1 MLLNKNY
8 NFGKNLVSLDLE
20 TTGLS
25 PGKDKIIEIGAVKT
39 DSNGN
44 QIEEFN
50 SLVNPGILISDFIEN
65 LTGISNDDV
74 LNSLKFVDIVDEF
87 QSFLDDSIIIG
98 HNIEFDLR
106 FLSEEGLKL
115 NNKFVDTWRFSQI
128 MLPDL
133 LDLSLGSICNYLD
146 INQQNAHRA
155 LSDAKF
161 TLEVF
166 LLLSEKYKNLDNK
179 LQTAICN
186 IISGK
191 DNELFFLFNS
201 VLNEVDPNLK
211 NNIFFSPMEIIPKH
225 NIKEK
230 TKGNYFNYGDD
241 VLQEIFSSNSEI
253 LNKVLSNFSYREQQ
267 LDMSK
272 VISDC
277 IKNQNSAALEAGTGV
292 GKSLAYLLP
301 AAIFALKTGKRVL
314 VSTNTINLQDQL
326 YLKDLPLVKSILSE
340 LDPDTEEINFSIL
353 KGRDNYLCIK
363 NYGNQFVEEDIDQ
376 DYSRFLAKIA
386 VWLSKTETGEK
397 SELGLSNFVN
407 NNYWRRIIPKNKI
420 NCYGFDGPCF
430 LRNSREKAESS
441 NIIIVNHALLMT
453 DLKSVNSVIP
463 DYDVLIIDEAHNLED
478 VASQHLGWKVDERDL
493 KDIFRINYGKYDLI
507 EMIANLINR
516 EFKNTDGLAQ
526 AEDKLKRMI
535 NTIEELNIKSK
546 SLFKSVNQIVIGKG
560 NKNSGHNSLR
570 IDIDSNFPELNFVR
584 NDWNELKFKL
594 DKLKSDLNRYYKD
607 LKEKITGSKIQFEN
621 WNDLFEQWIENWEEA
636 KNNLDEFLTSSNNEM
651 VYWIE
656 NNEQFNNHVFFSA
669 PINVSKI
676 LNKNLFENVK
686 SVILTSATLNSND
699 EFNHLKQTTGLN
711 VDHAKSFGSPFD
723 YDNSVEILLPTM
735 FPEPNANNY
744 QEELDKIIFENVL
757 SSNGRAM
764 VLFTS
769 YKSLRNTQKSLKR
782 KLEEYN
788 INVLAQGVDG
798 NPYQIIKRFKKNPKS
813 LILGTLSFWEGVD
826 IDDGSLDLLIITK
839 LPFDVPTHPLFEA
852 RSAKYDNSFIEYA
865 LPRAILKFK
874 QGFGRL
880 IRNEKDTGK
889 VLLLDSRITSKRYGK
904 MFLEALPGGKKI
916 FLEPDFS

>member
-74 LNSLKFVDIVDEF
+74 LSSLKFADIVDEF

-201 VLNEVDPNLK
+201 VLNETDPNLK

-277 IKNQNSAALEAGTGV
+277 IKNQHSAALEAGTGV

-594 DKLKSDLNRYYKD
+594 DKLKSDLIRYYKD

-676 LNKNLFENVK
+676 LNENLFENVK

-757 SSNGRAM
+757 SANGRAM

-769 YKSLRNTQKSLKR
+769 YKSLRNTQKSLKT

-852 RSAKYDNSFIEYA
+852 RSAKYDNPFIEYA

>member
-50 SLVNPGILISDFIEN
+50 SLVNPGILINDFIEN

-74 LNSLKFVDIVDEF
+74 LSSLKFVDIVDEF

-277 IKNQNSAALEAGTGV
+277 IKNQHSAALEAGTGV

-340 LDPDTEEINFSIL
+340 LDPDAEEINFSIL

-757 SSNGRAM
+757 SANGRAM

-769 YKSLRNTQKSLKR
+769 YKSLRNTQKSLKT

-826 IDDGSLDLLIITK
+826 IEDGSLDLLIITK

>member
-74 LNSLKFVDIVDEF
+74 LSSLKFADIVDEF

-201 VLNEVDPNLK
+201 VLNEIDPNLK

-277 IKNQNSAALEAGTGV
+277 IKNQHSAALEAGTGV

-340 LDPDTEEINFSIL
+340 LDPDAEEINFSIL

-607 LKEKITGSKIQFEN
+607 LKEKITGRKIQFEN

-744 QEELDKIIFENVL
+744 QEELDKIIFKNVL
-757 SSNGRAM
+757 SANGRAM

-769 YKSLRNTQKSLKR
+769 YKSLRNTQKSLKT

-826 IDDGSLDLLIITK
+826 IEDGSLDLLIITK

>member
-155 LSDAKF
+155 LSDSKF

-201 VLNEVDPNLK
+201 VLNETDPNLK

-277 IKNQNSAALEAGTGV
+277 IKNQHSAALEAGTGV

-594 DKLKSDLNRYYKD
+594 DKLKSDLIRYYKD

-676 LNKNLFENVK
+676 LNEKLFENVK

-852 RSAKYDNSFIEYA
+852 RSAKYDNPFIEYA

>member
-155 LSDAKF
+155 LSDSKF

-201 VLNEVDPNLK
+201 VLNETDPNLK

-241 VLQEIFSSNSEI
+241 VLQKIFSSNSEI

-277 IKNQNSAALEAGTGV
+277 IKNQHSAALEAGTGV

-516 EFKNTDGLAQ
+516 EFKNTDGLTQ

-594 DKLKSDLNRYYKD
+594 DKLKSDLIRYYKD

-676 LNKNLFENVK
+676 LNENLFENVK

-826 IDDGSLDLLIITK
+826 IDDGTLDLLIITK

-852 RSAKYDNSFIEYA
+852 RSAKYDNPFIEYA

>member
-1 MLLNKNY
+1 MFLNKNY

-201 VLNEVDPNLK
+201 VLNETDPNLK

-277 IKNQNSAALEAGTGV
+277 IKNQHSAALEAGTGV

-340 LDPDTEEINFSIL
+340 LDPDAEEINFSIL

-516 EFKNTDGLAQ
+516 EFKNT
-526 AEDKLKRMI
+526 AE
-535 NTIEELNIKSK
+535 
-546 SLFKSVNQIVIGKG
+546 FVQI
-560 NKNSGHNSLR
+560 
-570 IDIDSNFPELNFVR
+570 
-584 NDWNELKFKL
+584 
-594 DKLKSDLNRYYKD
+594 
-607 LKEKITGSKIQFEN
+607 
-621 WNDLFEQWIENWEEA
+621 
-636 KNNLDEFLTSSNNEM
+636 
-651 VYWIE
+651 
-656 NNEQFNNHVFFSA
+656 
-669 PINVSKI
+669 
-676 LNKNLFENVK
+676 
-686 SVILTSATLNSND
+686 TSAGFIESHPHD
-699 EFNHLKQTTGLN
+699 
-711 VDHAKSFGSPFD
+711 
-723 YDNSVEILLPTM
+723 
-735 FPEPNANNY
+735 
-744 QEELDKIIFENVL
+744 
-757 SSNGRAM
+757 
-764 VLFTS
+764 
-769 YKSLRNTQKSLKR
+769 
-782 KLEEYN
+782 
-788 INVLAQGVDG
+788 IN
-798 NPYQIIKRFKKNPKS
+798 
-813 LILGTLSFWEGVD
+813 
-826 IDDGSLDLLIITK
+826 ITK
-839 LPFDVPTHPLFEA
+839 DSPNYRKV
-852 RSAKYDNSFIEYA
+852 N
-865 LPRAILKFK
+865 LK
-874 QGFGRL
+874 
-880 IRNEKDTGK
+880 
-889 VLLLDSRITSKRYGK
+889 
-904 MFLEALPGGKKI
+904 
-916 FLEPDFS
+916 

>member
-74 LNSLKFVDIVDEF
+74 LSSLKFVDIVDEF

-277 IKNQNSAALEAGTGV
+277 IKNQHSAALEAGTGV

-340 LDPDTEEINFSIL
+340 LDPDAEEINFSIL

-757 SSNGRAM
+757 SANGRAM

-769 YKSLRNTQKSLKR
+769 YKSLRNTQKSLKT

-826 IDDGSLDLLIITK
+826 IDDGTLDLLIITK

>member
-155 LSDAKF
+155 LSDSKF

-201 VLNEVDPNLK
+201 VLNETDPNLK

-241 VLQEIFSSNSEI
+241 VLQKIFSSNSEI

-277 IKNQNSAALEAGTGV
+277 IKNQHSAALEAGTGV

-594 DKLKSDLNRYYKD
+594 DKLKSDLIRYYKD

-757 SSNGRAM
+757 SANGRAM

-769 YKSLRNTQKSLKR
+769 YKSLRNTQKSLKT

-826 IDDGSLDLLIITK
+826 IDDGTLDLLIITK

-852 RSAKYDNSFIEYA
+852 RSAKYDNPFIEYA

>member
-74 LNSLKFVDIVDEF
+74 LNSLKFADIVDEF

-155 LSDAKF
+155 LSDSKF

-201 VLNEVDPNLK
+201 VLNETDPNLK

-230 TKGNYFNYGDD
+230 IKGNYFNYGDD

-277 IKNQNSAALEAGTGV
+277 IKNQHSAALEAGTGV

-676 LNKNLFENVK
+676 LNEKLFENVK

-852 RSAKYDNSFIEYA
+852 RSAKYDNPFIEYA

>member
-50 SLVNPGILISDFIEN
+50 SLVNPGILINDFIEN

-74 LNSLKFVDIVDEF
+74 LSSLKFVDIVDEF

-277 IKNQNSAALEAGTGV
+277 IKNQHSAALEAGTGV

-340 LDPDTEEINFSIL
+340 LDPDAEEINFSIL

-757 SSNGRAM
+757 SANGRAM

-769 YKSLRNTQKSLKR
+769 YKSLRNTQKSLKT

>member
-74 LNSLKFVDIVDEF
+74 LSSLKFADIVDEF

-186 IISGK
+186 IISEK

-201 VLNEVDPNLK
+201 VLNEIDSNLK

-277 IKNQNSAALEAGTGV
+277 IKNQHSAALEAGTGV

-340 LDPDTEEINFSIL
+340 LDPDAEEINFSIL

-430 LRNSREKAESS
+430 LRNSREKAESTPPS
-441 NIIIVNHALLMT
+441 ALRKVKCFSMT
-453 DLKSVNSVIP
+453 
-463 DYDVLIIDEAHNLED
+463 
-478 VASQHLGWKVDERDL
+478 
-493 KDIFRINYGKYDLI
+493 
-507 EMIANLINR
+507 
-516 EFKNTDGLAQ
+516 LA
-526 AEDKLKRMI
+526 
-535 NTIEELNIKSK
+535 
-546 SLFKSVNQIVIGKG
+546 
-560 NKNSGHNSLR
+560 
-570 IDIDSNFPELNFVR
+570 P
-584 NDWNELKFKL
+584 
-594 DKLKSDLNRYYKD
+594 
-607 LKEKITGSKIQFEN
+607 
-621 WNDLFEQWIENWEEA
+621 
-636 KNNLDEFLTSSNNEM
+636 
-651 VYWIE
+651 
-656 NNEQFNNHVFFSA
+656 
-669 PINVSKI
+669 
-676 LNKNLFENVK
+676 
-686 SVILTSATLNSND
+686 
-699 EFNHLKQTTGLN
+699 
-711 VDHAKSFGSPFD
+711 
-723 YDNSVEILLPTM
+723 
-735 FPEPNANNY
+735 
-744 QEELDKIIFENVL
+744 
-757 SSNGRAM
+757 
-764 VLFTS
+764 
-769 YKSLRNTQKSLKR
+769 
-782 KLEEYN
+782 
-788 INVLAQGVDG
+788 
-798 NPYQIIKRFKKNPKS
+798 
-813 LILGTLSFWEGVD
+813 
-826 IDDGSLDLLIITK
+826 
-839 LPFDVPTHPLFEA
+839 
-852 RSAKYDNSFIEYA
+852 
-865 LPRAILKFK
+865 
-874 QGFGRL
+874 
-880 IRNEKDTGK
+880 
-889 VLLLDSRITSKRYGK
+889 
-904 MFLEALPGGKKI
+904 
-916 FLEPDFS
+916 

>member
-74 LNSLKFVDIVDEF
+74 LSSLKFVDIVDEF

-201 VLNEVDPNLK
+201 VLNEIDPNLK

-277 IKNQNSAALEAGTGV
+277 IKNQHSAALEAGTGV

-340 LDPDTEEINFSIL
+340 LDPDAEEINFSIL

-757 SSNGRAM
+757 SANGRAM

-769 YKSLRNTQKSLKR
+769 YKSLRNTQKSLKT

>member
-155 LSDAKF
+155 LSDSKF

-201 VLNEVDPNLK
+201 VLNETDPNLK

-241 VLQEIFSSNSEI
+241 VLQKIFSSNSEI

-277 IKNQNSAALEAGTGV
+277 IKNQHSAALEAGTGV

-570 IDIDSNFPELNFVR
+570 IDIDSNFPELNSVR

-594 DKLKSDLNRYYKD
+594 DKLKSDLIRYYKD

-676 LNKNLFENVK
+676 LNEKLFENVK

-826 IDDGSLDLLIITK
+826 IDDGTLDLLIITK

-852 RSAKYDNSFIEYA
+852 RSAKYDNPFIEYA

-904 MFLEALPGGKKI
+904 IFLEALPGGKKI

>member
-155 LSDAKF
+155 LSDSKF

-201 VLNEVDPNLK
+201 VLNEIDPNLK

-241 VLQEIFSSNSEI
+241 VLQKIFSSNSEI

-277 IKNQNSAALEAGTGV
+277 IKNQHSAALEAGTGV

-570 IDIDSNFPELNFVR
+570 IDIDSNFPELNSVR

-594 DKLKSDLNRYYKD
+594 DKLKSDLIRYYKD

-769 YKSLRNTQKSLKR
+769 YKSLRNTQKSLKK

-826 IDDGSLDLLIITK
+826 IDDGTLDLLIITK

-852 RSAKYDNSFIEYA
+852 RSAKYDNPFIEYA

>member
-155 LSDAKF
+155 LSDSKF

-201 VLNEVDPNLK
+201 VLNETDPNLK

-241 VLQEIFSSNSEI
+241 VLQKIFSSNSEI

-277 IKNQNSAALEAGTGV
+277 IKNQHSAALEAGTGV

-570 IDIDSNFPELNFVR
+570 IDIDSNFPELNSVR

-594 DKLKSDLNRYYKD
+594 DKLKSDLIRYYKD

-676 LNKNLFENVK
+676 LNEKLFENVK

-769 YKSLRNTQKSLKR
+769 YKSLRNTQKSLKK

-826 IDDGSLDLLIITK
+826 IDDGTLDLLIITK

-852 RSAKYDNSFIEYA
+852 RSAKYDNPFIEYA

>member
-1 MLLNKNY
+1 MTGSYPNNHGLVANRMY
-8 NFGKNLVSLDLE
+8 DEVFDEYYYIGQGSTAARDGKWINREPIWVTVENQSL
-20 TTGLS
+20 
-25 PGKDKIIEIGAVKT
+25 
-39 DSNGN
+39 
-44 QIEEFN
+44 
-50 SLVNPGILISDFIEN
+50 
-65 LTGISNDDV
+65 
-74 LNSLKFVDIVDEF
+74 
-87 QSFLDDSIIIG
+87 
-98 HNIEFDLR
+98 
-106 FLSEEGLKL
+106 
-115 NNKFVDTWRFSQI
+115 
-128 MLPDL
+128 
-133 LDLSLGSICNYLD
+133 
-146 INQQNAHRA
+146 RA
-155 LSDAKF
+155 MTMFWPTSDA
-161 TLEVF
+161 
-166 LLLSEKYKNLDNK
+166 
-179 LQTAICN
+179 
-186 IISGK
+186 
-191 DNELFFLFNS
+191 
-201 VLNEVDPNLK
+201 
-211 NNIFFSPMEIIPKH
+211 EIMGVRP
-225 NIKEK
+225 
-230 TKGNYFNYGDD
+230 
-241 VLQEIFSSNSEI
+241 SNWFVYDESI
-253 LNKVLSNFSYREQQ
+253 
-267 LDMSK
+267 
-272 VISDC
+272 
-277 IKNQNSAALEAGTGV
+277 
-292 GKSLAYLLP
+292 
-301 AAIFALKTGKRVL
+301 
-314 VSTNTINLQDQL
+314 TNTQRMEQL
-326 YLKDLPLVKSILSE
+326 LRWIELKGTKRPTFLASYFSDVDDAGHIYG
-340 LDPDTEEINFSIL
+340 PDTEEINFSIL
-353 KGRDNYLCIK
+353 KGRDNFLCIK

-594 DKLKSDLNRYYKD
+594 DKLKSDLIRYYKD

-676 LNKNLFENVK
+676 LNENLFENVK

-769 YKSLRNTQKSLKR
+769 YKSLRNTQKSLKT

-904 MFLEALPGGKKI
+904 IFLEALPGGKKI

>member
-74 LNSLKFVDIVDEF
+74 LSSLKFADIVDEF

-133 LDLSLGSICNYLD
+133 LDLSLGSICNYLN

-201 VLNEVDPNLK
+201 VLNEIDPNLK

-277 IKNQNSAALEAGTGV
+277 IKNQHSAALEAGTGV

-340 LDPDTEEINFSIL
+340 LDPDAEEINFSIL

-676 LNKNLFENVK
+676 LNENLFENVK

-757 SSNGRAM
+757 SANGRAM

-769 YKSLRNTQKSLKR
+769 YKSLRNTQKSLKT

-904 MFLEALPGGKKI
+904 IFLEALPGGKKI

>member
-74 LNSLKFVDIVDEF
+74 LSSLKFADIVDEF

-133 LDLSLGSICNYLD
+133 LDLSLGSICNYLN

-201 VLNEVDPNLK
+201 VLNETDPNLK

-277 IKNQNSAALEAGTGV
+277 IKNQHSAALEAGTGV

-340 LDPDTEEINFSIL
+340 LDPDAEEINFSIL

-607 LKEKITGSKIQFEN
+607 LKEKITGRKIQFEN

-757 SSNGRAM
+757 SANGRAM

>member
-74 LNSLKFVDIVDEF
+74 LSSLKFADIVDEF

-133 LDLSLGSICNYLD
+133 LDLSLGSICNYLN

-277 IKNQNSAALEAGTGV
+277 IKNQHSAALEAGTGV

-340 LDPDTEEINFSIL
+340 LDPDAEEINFSIL

-407 NNYWRRIIPKNKI
+407 NNYWRRIIPRNKI

-757 SSNGRAM
+757 SANGRAM

-769 YKSLRNTQKSLKR
+769 YKSLRNTQKSLKT

-788 INVLAQGVDG
+788 INVLAQGIDG

>member
-155 LSDAKF
+155 LSDSKF

-201 VLNEVDPNLK
+201 VLNETDPNLK

-277 IKNQNSAALEAGTGV
+277 IKNQHSAALEAGTGV

-516 EFKNTDGLAQ
+516 EFNNTDGLAQ

-594 DKLKSDLNRYYKD
+594 DKLKSDLIRYYKD

-676 LNKNLFENVK
+676 LNENLFENVK

-769 YKSLRNTQKSLKR
+769 YKSLRNTQKSLKT

-826 IDDGSLDLLIITK
+826 IDDGTLDLLIITK

-852 RSAKYDNSFIEYA
+852 RSAKYDNPFIEYA

>member
-155 LSDAKF
+155 LSDSKF

-201 VLNEVDPNLK
+201 VLNETDPNLK

-241 VLQEIFSSNSEI
+241 VLQKIFSSNSEI

-277 IKNQNSAALEAGTGV
+277 IKNQHSAALEAGTGV

-594 DKLKSDLNRYYKD
+594 DKLKSDLIRYYKD

-676 LNKNLFENVK
+676 LNEKLFENVK

-757 SSNGRAM
+757 SANGRAM

-769 YKSLRNTQKSLKR
+769 YKSLRNTQKSLKT

-826 IDDGSLDLLIITK
+826 IDDGTLDLLIITK

-852 RSAKYDNSFIEYA
+852 RSAKYDNPFIEYA

>member
-74 LNSLKFVDIVDEF
+74 LSSLKFADIVDEF

-201 VLNEVDPNLK
+201 VLNEIDPNLK

-277 IKNQNSAALEAGTGV
+277 IKNQHSAALEAGTGV

-340 LDPDTEEINFSIL
+340 LDPDAEEINFSIL

-607 LKEKITGSKIQFEN
+607 LKEKITGRKIQFEN

-744 QEELDKIIFENVL
+744 QEELDKIIFKNVL
-757 SSNGRAM
+757 SANGRAM

-769 YKSLRNTQKSLKR
+769 YKSLRNTQKSLKT

-826 IDDGSLDLLIITK
+826 IEDGSLDLLIITK

-889 VLLLDSRITSKRYGK
+889 VLLLDSRITTKRYGK

>member
-74 LNSLKFVDIVDEF
+74 LSSLKFADIVDEF

-133 LDLSLGSICNYLD
+133 LDLSLGSICNYLN

-201 VLNEVDPNLK
+201 VLNEIDPNLK

-277 IKNQNSAALEAGTGV
+277 IKNQHSAALEAGTGV

-340 LDPDTEEINFSIL
+340 LDPDAEEINFSIL

-407 NNYWRRIIPKNKI
+407 NNYWRRIIPRNKI

-757 SSNGRAM
+757 SANGRAM

-769 YKSLRNTQKSLKR
+769 YKSLRNTQKSLKT

-788 INVLAQGVDG
+788 INVLAQGIDG

-826 IDDGSLDLLIITK
+826 IEDGSLDLLIITK

>member
-155 LSDAKF
+155 LSDSKF

-201 VLNEVDPNLK
+201 VLNETDPNLK

-230 TKGNYFNYGDD
+230 TKGYYFNYGDD
-241 VLQEIFSSNSEI
+241 VLQKIFSSNSEI

-277 IKNQNSAALEAGTGV
+277 IKNQHSAALEAGTGV

-326 YLKDLPLVKSILSE
+326 YLKDLLLVKSILSE

-594 DKLKSDLNRYYKD
+594 DKLKFDLIRYYKD

-676 LNKNLFENVK
+676 LNEKLFENVK

-826 IDDGSLDLLIITK
+826 IDDGTLDLLIITK

-852 RSAKYDNSFIEYA
+852 RSAKYDNPFIEYA

>member
-155 LSDAKF
+155 LSDSKF

-201 VLNEVDPNLK
+201 VLNETDPNLK

-241 VLQEIFSSNSEI
+241 VLQKIFSSNSEI

-277 IKNQNSAALEAGTGV
+277 IKNQHSAALEAGTGV

-570 IDIDSNFPELNFVR
+570 IDIDSNFPELNSVR

-594 DKLKSDLNRYYKD
+594 DKLKSDLIRYYKD

-676 LNKNLFENVK
+676 LNEKLFENVK

-744 QEELDKIIFENVL
+744 HEELDKIIFENVL

-826 IDDGSLDLLIITK
+826 IDDGTLDLLIITK

-852 RSAKYDNSFIEYA
+852 RSAKYDNPFIEYA

>member
-74 LNSLKFVDIVDEF
+74 LSSLKFADIVDEF

-133 LDLSLGSICNYLD
+133 LDLSLGSICNYLN

-201 VLNEVDPNLK
+201 VLNEIDSNLK

-277 IKNQNSAALEAGTGV
+277 IKNQHSAALEAGTGV

-340 LDPDTEEINFSIL
+340 LDPDAEEINFSIL

-535 NTIEELNIKSK
+535 STIEELNIKSK

-584 NDWNELKFKL
+584 KDWNELKFKL

-757 SSNGRAM
+757 SANGRAM

-769 YKSLRNTQKSLKR
+769 YKSLRNTQKSLKT

-826 IDDGSLDLLIITK
+826 IEDGSLDLLIITK

>member
-155 LSDAKF
+155 LSDSKF

-201 VLNEVDPNLK
+201 VLNETDPNLK

-241 VLQEIFSSNSEI
+241 VLQKIFSSNSEI

-277 IKNQNSAALEAGTGV
+277 IKNQHSAALEAGTGV

-594 DKLKSDLNRYYKD
+594 DKLKSDLIRYYKD

-676 LNKNLFENVK
+676 LNENLFENVK

-826 IDDGSLDLLIITK
+826 IDDGTLDLLIITK

-852 RSAKYDNSFIEYA
+852 RSAKYDNPFIEYA

>member
-155 LSDAKF
+155 LSDSKF

-201 VLNEVDPNLK
+201 VLNETDPNLK

-241 VLQEIFSSNSEI
+241 VLQKIFSSNSEI

-277 IKNQNSAALEAGTGV
+277 IKNQHSAALEAGTGV

-594 DKLKSDLNRYYKD
+594 DKLKSDLIRYYKD

-826 IDDGSLDLLIITK
+826 IDDGTLDLLIITK

-852 RSAKYDNSFIEYA
+852 RSAKYDNPFIEYA

>member
-50 SLVNPGILISDFIEN
+50 SLVNPGILINDFIEN

-74 LNSLKFVDIVDEF
+74 LSSLKFVDIVDEF

-201 VLNEVDPNLK
+201 VLNEIDPNLK

-277 IKNQNSAALEAGTGV
+277 IKNQHSAALEAGTGV

-340 LDPDTEEINFSIL
+340 LDPDAEEINFSIL

-757 SSNGRAM
+757 SANGRAM

-769 YKSLRNTQKSLKR
+769 YKSLRNTQKSLKT

>member
-74 LNSLKFVDIVDEF
+74 LSSLKFADIVDEF

-201 VLNEVDPNLK
+201 VLNEIDPNLK

-277 IKNQNSAALEAGTGV
+277 IKNQHSAALEAGTGV

-594 DKLKSDLNRYYKD
+594 DKLKSDLIRYYKD

-769 YKSLRNTQKSLKR
+769 YKSLRNTQKSLKT

-826 IDDGSLDLLIITK
+826 IDDGTLDLLIITK

>member
-155 LSDAKF
+155 LSDSKF

-201 VLNEVDPNLK
+201 VLNETDPNLK

-277 IKNQNSAALEAGTGV
+277 IKNQHSAALEAGTGV

-516 EFKNTDGLAQ
+516 EFNNTDGLAQ

-594 DKLKSDLNRYYKD
+594 DKLKSDLIRYYKD

-676 LNKNLFENVK
+676 LNEKLFENVK

-826 IDDGSLDLLIITK
+826 IDDGTLDLLIITK

-852 RSAKYDNSFIEYA
+852 RSAKYDNPFIEYA

>member
-1 MLLNKNY
+1 MLLNNNY

-155 LSDAKF
+155 LSDSKF

-201 VLNEVDPNLK
+201 VLNETDPNLK

-241 VLQEIFSSNSEI
+241 VLQKIFSSNSEI

-277 IKNQNSAALEAGTGV
+277 IKNQHSAALEAGTGV

-594 DKLKSDLNRYYKD
+594 DKLKSDLIRYYKD

-676 LNKNLFENVK
+676 LNENLFENVK

-826 IDDGSLDLLIITK
+826 IDDGTLDLLIITK

-852 RSAKYDNSFIEYA
+852 RSAKYDNPFIEYA

>member
-74 LNSLKFVDIVDEF
+74 LNSLKFVEIVDEF

-155 LSDAKF
+155 LSDSKF

-201 VLNEVDPNLK
+201 VLNETDPNLK

-241 VLQEIFSSNSEI
+241 VLQKIFSSNSEI

-277 IKNQNSAALEAGTGV
+277 IKNQHSAALEAGTGV

-570 IDIDSNFPELNFVR
+570 IDIDSNFPELNSVR

-594 DKLKSDLNRYYKD
+594 DKLKSDLIRYYKD

-676 LNKNLFENVK
+676 LNEKLFENVK

-826 IDDGSLDLLIITK
+826 IDDGKLDLLIITK

-852 RSAKYDNSFIEYA
+852 RSAKYDNPFIEYA

>member
-74 LNSLKFVDIVDEF
+74 LSSLKFVDIVDEF

-277 IKNQNSAALEAGTGV
+277 IKNQHSAALEAGTGV

-340 LDPDTEEINFSIL
+340 LDPDAEEINFSIL

-757 SSNGRAM
+757 SANGRAM

-769 YKSLRNTQKSLKR
+769 YKSLRNTQKSLKT

>member
-74 LNSLKFVDIVDEF
+74 LSSLKFADIVDEF

-155 LSDAKF
+155 LSDSKF

-201 VLNEVDPNLK
+201 VLNEIDPNLK

-340 LDPDTEEINFSIL
+340 LDPDAEEINFSIL

-560 NKNSGHNSLR
+560 NKNSGHHSLR

-676 LNKNLFENVK
+676 LNENLFENVK

-757 SSNGRAM
+757 SANGRAM

-788 INVLAQGVDG
+788 INVLAQGIDG

>member
-74 LNSLKFVDIVDEF
+74 LSSLKFADIVDEF

-133 LDLSLGSICNYLD
+133 LDLSLGSICNYLN

-201 VLNEVDPNLK
+201 VLNEIDPNLK

-277 IKNQNSAALEAGTGV
+277 IKNQHSAALEAGTGV

-340 LDPDTEEINFSIL
+340 LDPDAEEINFSIL

-535 NTIEELNIKSK
+535 STIEELNIKSK

-757 SSNGRAM
+757 SANGRAM

-769 YKSLRNTQKSLKR
+769 YKSLRNTQKSLKT

-826 IDDGSLDLLIITK
+826 IEDGSLDLLIITK

>member
-155 LSDAKF
+155 LSDSKF

-201 VLNEVDPNLK
+201 VLNETDPNLK

-230 TKGNYFNYGDD
+230 TKGNYFNYEDD

-277 IKNQNSAALEAGTGV
+277 IKNQHSAALEAGTGV

-594 DKLKSDLNRYYKD
+594 DKLKSDLIRYYKD

-676 LNKNLFENVK
+676 LNEKLFENVK

-769 YKSLRNTQKSLKR
+769 YKSLRNTQKSLKT

-826 IDDGSLDLLIITK
+826 IDDGTLDLLIITK

-852 RSAKYDNSFIEYA
+852 RSAKYDNPFIEYA